1 MDINKILSIGGRP
14 GLWEM
19 KAQTRGGVLA
29 ESLIDGKKIP
39 VNVKNNISMLG
50 EISIYTYAEE
60 VPLREIFQKIGEKE
74 NFGKAIDHK
83 SSKTDLIEYFR
94 AILPEFDE
102 DRVYQSDIKKII
114 QWYNIL
120 VEKGFTTF
128 EEAEEESTENSTE
141 EKEKGEKTEGEETKA
156 EKTEGEKTS
165 KKYQ

>member
-60 VPLREIFQKIGEKE
+60 IPLHEVFQKIGEKE
-74 NFGKAIDHK
+74 NFEKSIDPK
-83 SSKTDLIEYFR
+83 TSKNEMIAYFR
-94 AILPEFDE
+94 EVLPEFDE

-114 QWYNIL
+114 QWYNTLI
-120 VEKGFTTF
+120 EKGFTTF
-128 EEAEEESTENSTE
+128 VEAEDETEEEKVETQKEEGNSTE
-141 EKEKGEKTEGEETKA
+141 K
-156 EKTEGEKTS
+156 
-165 KKYQ
+165 

>member
-94 AILPEFDE
+94 ATKSNHPQRRDRPVVAPNSFPTLPIVSPSSSKSSVGKGPLPT
-102 DRVYQSDIKKII
+102 RV
-114 QWYNIL
+114 
-120 VEKGFTTF
+120 V
-128 EEAEEESTENSTE
+128 
-141 EKEKGEKTEGEETKA
+141 
-156 EKTEGEKTS
+156 
-165 KKYQ
+165 

>member
-60 VPLREIFQKIGEKE
+60 IPLREVFQKIGEKE
-74 NFGKAIDHK
+74 NFEKSIDPK
-83 SSKTDLIEYFR
+83 TSKNEMITYFR
-94 AILPEFDE
+94 EVLPEFDE

-114 QWYNIL
+114 QWYNTLI
-120 VEKGFTTF
+120 EKGVKTF
-128 EEAEEESTENSTE
+128 VEAKEETAEENGETQTEEENSTE
-141 EKEKGEKTEGEETKA
+141 K
-156 EKTEGEKTS
+156 
-165 KKYQ
+165 

>member
-120 VEKGFTTF
+120 AEKGFTTF
-128 EEAEEESTENSTE
+128 VEAEEESTENSTE

>member
-29 ESLIDGKKIP
+29 ESLVDGKKIP

-60 VPLREIFQKIGEKE
+60 VPLREVFQKIGEKE
-74 NFGKAIDHK
+74 GFEK
-83 SSKTDLIEYFR
+83 SINPKSPKNELISYFR
-94 AILPEFDE
+94 EILPEFDE

-114 QWYNIL
+114 QWYNTLI
-120 VEKGFTTF
+120 EKGFTSF
-128 EEAEEESTENSTE
+128 VEEENEDEKDKTTE
-141 EKEKGEKTEGEETKA
+141 E
-156 EKTEGEKTS
+156 
-165 KKYQ
+165 

>member
-60 VPLREIFQKIGEKE
+60 VPLREVFQKIAEKE
-74 NFGKAIDHK
+74 NFEKSIDHK
-83 SSKTDLIEYFR
+83 ASKNELIAYFR
-94 AILPEFDE
+94 EILPEFDE
-102 DRVYQSDIKKII
+102 ERVYQSDIKKVIS
-114 QWYNIL
+114 WYNIL
-120 VEKGFTTF
+120 IENGCTSFA
-128 EEAEEESTENSTE
+128 EEAENQEEASTVDADSTE
-141 EKEKGEKTEGEETKA
+141 EKE
-156 EKTEGEKTS
+156 
-165 KKYQ
+165 

>member
-29 ESLIDGKKIP
+29 ESLVDGKKIP

-60 VPLREIFQKIGEKE
+60 VPLREVFQKIGEKE
-74 NFGKAIDHK
+74 GFEKSINPKSHK
-83 SSKTDLIEYFR
+83 NELIAYFR
-94 AILPEFDE
+94 EILPEFDE

-114 QWYNIL
+114 QWYNTLI
-120 VEKGFTTF
+120 EKGFTSF
-128 EEAEEESTENSTE
+128 VEEANED
-141 EKEKGEKTEGEETKA
+141 EKENTA
-156 EKTEGEKTS
+156 D
-165 KKYQ
+165 

>member
-128 EEAEEESTENSTE
+128 VEAEEESTENSTE